1 MTKEQKNNQIAKHT
15 PGPWSVA
22 INEDGSIE
30 TGRCFAD
37 QTTSIFSESGFGSV
51 AAVIY
56 KKSNILG
63 DSKTLEEQTFKANAL
78 LIAAAPELLEA
89 LQMAL
94 PYLQDLENENFEDRN
109 YGIFYD
115 NKLATALSKAKLSI
129 TKATGG
135 TL

>member
-1 MTKEQKNNQIAKHT
+1 
-15 PGPWSVA
+15 
-22 INEDGSIE
+22 
-30 TGRCFAD
+30 
-37 QTTSIFSESGFGSV
+37 
-51 AAVIY
+51 
-56 KKSNILG
+56 
-63 DSKTLEEQTFKANAL
+63 
-78 LIAAAPELLEA
+78 
-89 LQMAL
+89 MAL